1 MHDPQIL
8 VDGEITLLE
17 AFKLLESSGEGILL
31 FCNEKKIVEGILT
44 DPDMR
49 RLIIKGIELSSM
61 ARDHMNRN
69 FVSWMEGEH
78 KENPISYIRRREIH
92 HLPVLDSNRRF
103 VELISL
109 DRYEFDKQTNPVVLM
124 AGGLGTRLR
133 PFTEKCPKPLLEL
146 NGKPILEHIIER
158 FLESGFVNFFI
169 SVNFLGEMIE
179 EKFGDGSKWGCNI
192 TYLKEKEKLGT
203 AGALALL
210 PNRPDNPIIVANG
223 DVLTNVDL
231 RNLLDYHS
239 RHEADATMCV
249 RSYEVQIPFGV
260 VDIADGQI
268 RTIVEKPIEKYYIN
282 AGIYCLNSGILDF
295 IQNGESLDMPILID
309 RIKAGNGSV
318 FGFPIHEDWIDVGR
332 KEDLETARKAFD
344 DEQL

>member
-1 MHDPQIL
+1 MCGPGII

-17 AFKLLESSGEGILL
+17 AFQYLENSGGGILL
-31 FCNEKKIVEGILT
+31 FSNTEKVIEGILT

-69 FVSWMEGEH
+69 FVSWVKSEH
-78 KENPISYIRRREIH
+78 EENPISFMRRREIH
-92 HLPVLDSNRRF
+92 HLPLLDSKRRF
-103 VELISL
+103 VDLISL
-109 DRYEFDKQTNPVVLM
+109 DRYKFDKQTNPVVLM

-146 NGKPILEHIIER
+146 NGKPILEHILER

-179 EKFGDGSKWGCNI
+179 ERFGDGSKWGCNI
-192 TYLKEKEKLGT
+192 TYLREKEKLGT

-210 PNRPDNPIIVANG
+210 PNSLDNPIIVANG
-223 DVLTNVDL
+223 DVMTNVDL
-231 RNLLDYHS
+231 RNLLDYHK
-239 RHEADATMCV
+239 RHEAVATMCV

-260 VDIADGQI
+260 VEIADGQVS
-268 RTIVEKPIEKYYIN
+268 TIVEKPIKKYYVN
-282 AGIYCLNSGILDF
+282 AGIYCLNSGIFDL
-295 IQNGESLDMPILID
+295 IQHGESLDMPILID
-309 RIKAGNGSV
+309 RIKAAKGSV

-332 KEDLETARKAFD
+332 KEDLERAKKAFD
-344 DEQL
+344 DE